1 MSSEIGQGGRVRE
14 IGRLPGTGLRIE
26 ERRKDPRKKRDG
38 KEKGEA
44 GDAGEPPAPASKV
57 DVRV

>member
-1 MSSEIGQGGRVRE
+1 MSSEIRPGGRVQE
-14 IGRLPGTGLRIE
+14 IGRLPGTGMRIE

-38 KEKGEA
+38 GGKDEPGESGEA
-44 GDAGEPPAPASKV
+44 PGPKGKV